1 MSNIVEVR
9 NLSIDFNVRDGKFR
23 AVDNISFDIQQN
35 KTLALVGESGSGKS
49 VTAMSIMQLL
59 PFPQSSYT
67 SESSI
72 KFNNKEIIN
81 ASKKDLLSLRGNII
95 SMVFQEPMTSLNP
108 YHRVGDQI
116 TESVLLHSKVS
127 KKEAKDEAINLM
139 NLVEIDDVERRFNSY
154 PHELSGGQRQ
164 RIMIAMA
171 LVNKPELLIADEPT
185 TALDVTIQAQILDL
199 MSKLKRELGMSI
211 LFITHDLGLVRE
223 FSDQVCVMQNGN
235 IVENGNTAD
244 VFDNPKHA
252 YTQKLL
258 NAEPKPKTI
267 INHKEDPLIKIE
279 NLDVF
284 YNMPRTSFFKSNR
297 FHAVKDTSINIYKN
311 TTIGLVGESG
321 SGKSTLGKAIAN
333 LTPYE
338 GKIYYDGQ
346 DIASS
351 SKEIKKHIQIV
362 FQDPYG
368 SLSPRMTIGEIVGE
382 GLGVHFNLSKKE
394 SDLKID
400 KVLTDVGI
408 ELNAKNKYPHEFSGG
423 QRQRIAIARSLIMNP
438 NFMILDEPTSALDR
452 SIQIQVINLLKD
464 IQNEYELTYLFI
476 SHDLKVIRSMSDYI
490 FVMKDGIIVES
501 GLSNDVFNYPKEK
514 YTKKLL
520 SAALRYATDWENVH
534 KMSSRKYSKELVDGP
549 NQAASRSML
558 RGVGFTSEDF
568 TKPFVGIASTGAKVT
583 PCNMHINQLSEL
595 VEDSINASGG
605 KGVLFNT
612 ITVSDGIS
620 MGTQGMKYSLVS
632 REVIADS
639 IETVVGCLGYDGLIA
654 IGGCDKNMP
663 GCLIGMARLNRP
675 SIFIYGGSIKPSNE
689 NTDYVTVSEKVGEFS
704 KGSINEDELIHYEK
718 ISVDGPGS
726 CGGMY
731 TANTMASAIEALGM
745 SLPGSSSQDA
755 TSKSKNADCV
765 NAGSAIM
772 NLLDKDIKPSDIM
785 TREAFENAITVVI
798 ALGGSTNAV
807 LHLLAMAHSIGVE
820 LCLDDFTSIGKKTPV
835 LADLKPFG
843 KHYMSELNANGGIQP
858 LMKTLLDKGLLHGQC
873 MTVTGNTLEENL
885 KDIKAYETSEIIKD
899 FNNPIKKDSHLR
911 ILYGNLAKDGAVA
924 KITGKEGTSFEG
936 KAKVFNS
943 EEEGVSAILSN
954 QINDG
959 DVIVIRYEGP
969 KGGPGMREML
979 KPTSAIMGLGL
990 GDKIGFITDGRFSGG
1005 THGFVV
1011 GHVSPEAAEGGLIAL
1026 VEDGDTILIDAES
1039 DQLVLKVDD
1048 DEIKRRQSIWK
1059 NPNSKPKKGVLAKYA
1074 ESVKSASLGAI
1085 TD

>member
-1 MSNIVEVR
+1 MKNIVEVR
-9 NLSIDFNVRDGKFR
+9 NLSIDFKVRDGSFK
-23 AVDNISFDIQQN
+23 AVDDISFDIETN

-59 PFPQSSYT
+59 PMPQATYGDK
-67 SESSI
+67 SSI
-72 KFNNKEIIN
+72 KFNQKEIIN
-81 ASKKDLLSLRGNII
+81 ASKKELLSIRGNII

-108 YHRVGDQI
+108 YHKVGNQI
-116 TESVLLHSKVS
+116 TESVLLHTSAS
-127 KKEAKDEAINLM
+127 KKAAKEEAIELM
-139 NLVEIDDVERRFNSY
+139 KLVEIDDVLRRFNSY

-171 LVNKPELLIADEPT
+171 LVNKPKLLIADEPT

-199 MSKLKRELGMSI
+199 MSKLKKELGMSI
-211 LFITHDLGLVRE
+211 LFITHDLGLVKE
-223 FSDQVCVMQNGN
+223 FSDQVCVMQSGKIVESGDTN
-235 IVENGNTAD
+235 IVFET
-244 VFDNPKHA
+244 PQHS

-258 NAEPKPKTI
+258 SAEPQPKQE
-267 INHKEDPLIKIE
+267 INNNEEPLIEIE
-279 NLDVF
+279 GLNVF
-284 YNMPRTSFFKSNR
+284 YDMPSINFFKKNR
-297 FHAVKDTSINIYKN
+297 FHAVKDTSLNIYKN

-333 LTPYE
+333 LTNFE
-338 GKIYYDGQ
+338 GKIKFNGKEIKD
-346 DIASS
+346 S

-368 SLSPRMTIGEIVGE
+368 SLSPRMTVGEIVGE
-382 GLGVHFNLSKKE
+382 GLGVHFKLK
-394 SDLKID
+394 SDETQARID
-400 KVLTDVGI
+400 KVLSDVGI
-408 ELNAKNKYPHEFSGG
+408 ELSAKNKYPHEFSGG

-438 NFMILDEPTSALDR
+438 AFMILDEPTSALDR

-464 IQNEYELTYLFI
+464 IQEEYKLTYLFI

-490 FVMKDGIIVES
+490 FVMKDGKIVES
-501 GLSNDVFNYPKEK
+501 GLSKEVFDYPKEK

-520 SAALRYATDWENVH
+520 SAALRYASDWENDF
-534 KMSSRKYSKELVDGP
+534 KMSSRKYSKDLVDGP

-558 RGVGFTSEDF
+558 RGVGFTTEDF
-568 TKPFVGIASTGAKVT
+568 SKPFVGIASTGAKVT
-583 PCNMHINQLSEL
+583 PCNMHLNKLSEI
-595 VEDSINASGG
+595 VENSVNSSHG

-639 IETVVGCLGYDGLIA
+639 IETVVGCLGYDGLIT

-675 SIFIYGGSIKPSNE
+675 SIFIYGGSIKPSKE

-704 KGSINEDELIHYEK
+704 KGNISQKELIHFEE
-718 ISVDGPGS
+718 ISVEGPGS

-755 TSKSKNADCV
+755 TSASKEQDCV
-765 NAGSAIM
+765 DAGKAIM
-772 NLLDKDIKPSDIM
+772 NLLKDDIKPSDIM
-785 TREAFENAITVVI
+785 TKEAFENAITIVI

-820 LCLDDFTSIGKKTPV
+820 LSLNDFTRIGKNTPV

-843 KHYMSELNANGGIQP
+843 SHYMSALNANGGIQP
-858 LMKTLLDKGLLHGQC
+858 LMKILLEKGLLNGNC
-873 MTVTGNTLEENL
+873 ITVTGKTLKENL
-885 KDIKAYETSEIIKD
+885 KDVKPYKNNEIIKSFD
-899 FNNPIKKDSHLR
+899 NPIKGDSHLR
-911 ILYGNLAKDGAVA
+911 ILYGNLADEGAVA

-943 EEEGVSAILSN
+943 EEEGVDAIL
-954 QINDG
+954 NDKIKEG
-959 DVIVIRYEGP
+959 DVVVIRYEGP

-990 GDKIGFITDGRFSGG
+990 GDKVAFITDGRFSGG

-1011 GHVSPEAAEGGLIAL
+1011 GHISPEAADGGPLAL
-1026 VEDGDTILIDAES
+1026 VEDGDLILIDAKN
-1039 DQLVLKVDD
+1039 DQLTLKVDD
-1048 DEIKRRQSIWK
+1048 NEMKKRRLAWQSPIK
-1059 NPNSKPKKGVLAKYA
+1059 TPKKGVLSKYA
-1074 ESVKSASLGAI
+1074 KSVGSASLGAI